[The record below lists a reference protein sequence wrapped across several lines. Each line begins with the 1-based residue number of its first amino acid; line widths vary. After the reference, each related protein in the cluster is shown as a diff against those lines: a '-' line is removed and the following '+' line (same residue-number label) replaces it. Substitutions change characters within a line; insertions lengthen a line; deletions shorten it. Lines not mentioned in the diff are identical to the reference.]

1 MAEPN
6 IPKMK
11 PDKNL
16 LKKVDADNKALK
28 EKTTLKEEAPTF
40 KDHKATS
47 SNERVAELQINV
59 LKTGSG

>member
-6 IPKMK
+6 IPKME

-28 EKTTLKEEAPTF
+28 EKSQFAEEASTH
-40 KDHKATS
+40 KDHEATS
-47 SNERVAELQINV
+47 SDERVKKLN
-59 LKTGSG
+59 K